1 MAVRYAAVIT
11 LLFSL
16 SAAPHQTV
24 TVTTF
29 EELEASLSDGA
40 DILINA
46 DITFT
51 DTLTIAG
58 DVGVTMRSTIGAV
71 LDAAGVRR
79 HMQIE
84 GALTASGLTFQV
96 SRRSAPPDHIRPA
109 RFKEIA
115 LFR

>member
-1 MAVRYAAVIT
+1 M
-11 LLFSL
+11 
-16 SAAPHQTV
+16 

-51 DTLTIAG
+51 DTLTIPG

-71 LDAAGVRR
+71 LDAAGIGR

-109 RFKEIA
+109 PPLYPPSPPHRSTSFHPPIRPPERQQ
-115 LFR
+115 LGQVR